1 MSFQPPFIPPES
13 LAVFLKQKF
22 PLRSVDVDSIVQFDG
37 YDDRNYYFS
46 GELNKDATDAIGG
59 NYNQFVIKFVN
70 SRDSK
75 NIEVLKG
82 LSKLTQF
89 LHEKEL
95 KCPYPIPSNDC
106 STSGLV
112 VLRESDLLPYTQPDC
127 VNGGANSDATATNG
141 VCINPQFCV
150 RVTVYVEGDLFG
162 HGKQPP
168 QLLNELGRYVGRMNS
183 EMTVSSACVSHSDKY
198 LIRMSHNM

>member
-13 LAVFLKQKF
+13 LAVFLKKHF
-22 PLRSVDVDSIVQFDG
+22 PLRSVDVGSIVQFDG

-46 GELNKDATDAIGG
+46 GELKKDASDAISG
-59 NYNQFVIKFVN
+59 NYSKFVIKFVN

-75 NIEVLKG
+75 DIEVLKG

-89 LHEKEL
+89 LHEKDF

-106 STSGLV
+106 SSSGLV
-112 VLRESDLLPYTQPDC
+112 VLRQSDLLPYTQPDC
-127 VNGGANSDATATNG
+127 VNGGANSDATITTNG
-141 VCINPQFCV
+141 AVCTNPQFCL
-150 RVTVYVEGDLFG
+150 RVTVYVEGELFG

-168 QLLNELGRYVGRMNS
+168 QLLRELGCYVGRINS
-183 EMTVSSACVSHSDKY
+183 EMMVSSARNQLCQSLV
-198 LIRMSHNM
+198 LTNI